1 MKLMHKAAGDAPRRA
16 RMAVPLSVALST
28 MVLLGCRAGANEYE
42 YRREDA
48 SPQAPYAVSPP
59 AYKVPSSSPAAA
71 PAASHVPQPSAPE
84 ATSTPAVAAP
94 TSAQPSTCPSAIGRA
109 SAALEGAGYGP
120 LAEVIGRRVAQESPK
135 MKLTPQ
141 QGLDAACYALSDLG
155 SMPHARALSSLMPKT
170 TIELLRGVHERNV
183 TREDAE
189 GMADYLG
196 RMLDSMRLSKIETFD
211 ECCSHVLGRRWSQID
226 YSGERLDP
234 VRQDRHYTS
243 RGVPDLLTAEH
254 VRRYFEVESEMPY
267 FRRLFRPQG
276 PLPQ

>member
-1 MKLMHKAAGDAPRRA
+1 MKLRHTAAGDAPRRA
-16 RMAVPLSVALST
+16 RMAVPISVALST

-48 SPQAPYAVSPP
+48 SQQAPYAVSPP
-59 AYKVPSSSPAAA
+59 AYKAPSSFPAAA
-71 PAASHVPQPSAPE
+71 PAASHVPQPSAP
-84 ATSTPAVAAP
+84 AAISSPVVAAP
-94 TSAQPSTCPSAIGRA
+94 ASAQPSTCPSAIEGA
-109 SAALEGAGYGP
+109 SAALEKAGYGP

-141 QGLDAACYALSDLG
+141 QGIDAACYALSDLG
-155 SMPHARALSSLMPKT
+155 AMPHARALLARMPKT
-170 TIELLRGVHERNV
+170 AIELLRGVHERNV

-234 VRQDRHYTS
+234 VQQERHYTS

-254 VRRYFEVESEMPY
+254 VRRYFAVESKMPY